1 MFIRKCAIIVA
12 ASCAALAS
20 TPASAADSIG
30 LVGVVNKLTVYDDS
44 SDNYGAQHGILQ
56 VVESG
61 SGTLREYK
69 WGASL
74 CPGRELAPDMI
85 QLLSDAMHNR
95 PAVEIVPSYKTGNG
109 ATRCLVGFT
118 LNYVP

>member
-1 MFIRKCAIIVA
+1 MFIRKLAITA
-12 ASCAALAS
+12 AATCAALVS
-20 TPASAADSIG
+20 TPAAADST
-30 LVGVVNKLTVYDDS
+30 GVTGFVNKVTVYDDS

-61 SGTLREYK
+61 TGTLRNYV

-85 QLLSDAMHNR
+85 QLLVDALHNR

-109 ATRCLVGFT
+109 GSRCLVGFT